1 MKMAPEAIMQLG
13 FRPDRRTVL
22 AVRSPRY
29 RCQARMYDKRQRN
42 CISLVNGYPVVF
54 YH

>member
-1 MKMAPEAIMQLG
+1 MKTAPEAFTQLG
-13 FRPDRRTVL
+13 VRPDRRTVP

-29 RCQARMYDKRQRN
+29 GCQARMYDERRWN
-42 CISLVNGYPVVF
+42 CISLVNEYPVMF